1 MKRTAIREKFDIEN
15 ERLER
20 RKVQTRRKTQEILDS
35 ALIRKRREIGE
46 FENRISNN
54 VSIEDNF
61 EILEPMS
68 SEMIDLN
75 WEPQPSILH
84 FHEFK
89 SSTRSIT
96 TMHDSIEEPDDFG
109 LNDAIDYIASVFLK
123 NNISHNI
130 GRDIFSVSTLLN
142 IYPSIKLH
150 HISRKIEQ
158 WGDHEKRIYSF
169 CAVCSENLTENQKC
183 RNVECTRFMMS
194 QCNVSGTKT
203 IVTFSLR
210 KQLQTLL
217 DNSVFQLELSND
229 GAVSLCSRLKD
240 TPKYKMKKNDL
251 QKVNPGVITLLLT
264 MNTDGFRKR
273 GSKRGEFW
281 PLFLAVHEISK
292 GTGRYREYRPEFV
305 MLSAMLQSCSKLK
318 HEDFHSVFQ
327 RMFLEIENIRKSPLE
342 VTIGETK
349 CKVIVDLFQSVLDLD
364 ASRKIHGLPVWL
376 SFNSC
381 SRCTVKG
388 TSIKLRK
395 GRKISWYPKED
406 VLNYNETLIPNKLLQ
421 TGLPPPW
428 EDGFDGLHLLYEGTS
443 RDLLKDVLGK
453 GVKSGHCLDPME
465 RKVWAVSCLK
475 KETILNHLNLGF
487 QNSMNLT
494 TQSKGMNSKSLLDPI
509 QLSARTGSEVQQVV
523 KRDFI
528 NLFTFIFQLF
538 NIAIPTLVAS
548 LEKKN
553 DWTFMIVLHW
563 LTTRV
568 ITDTYLCSDQCEIL
582 LPVSNCIRVIVGEM
596 FPSFYTMK
604 FHMVHDHLVPRLKFD
619 GSPML
624 TSAAPFERLNQV
636 LGRSTNSHTTRATIN
651 MATRFISLQQA
662 VFSCSVATSKNS
674 CPVLFPLTLQ
684 AEQDIFSENET
695 KENDVVD
702 NFPLTEREEEYISS
716 QNIQLQKMKTTTCSN
731 SKSFT
736 TRATS
741 STSINKSSNIYY
753 FDEEGTVK
761 FGSIERI
768 LITKTGENRVLV
780 QQFDVLDPF
789 TEIYDWALTESVM
802 KRKLSIRQITFSNM
816 DRRKSMR
823 NLKPKLKDIDN
834 VRVVALEKNTKNNA
848 QKRPKFQKDEQ
859 VKKHTEST
867 LETRTGEFQESSENK
882 HIYLKNMRK
891 REHSDLTFTN
901 DHLEGTSQDFNTTIS
916 ENKNSSF
923 FSISEHLSGE
933 PKKLPIGKKIIHVLA
948 HKLFSEELKDFVA
961 SGDVKSIG
969 RVLMSGVANG
979 TLGNVQITELA
990 NSIPAPKVD
999 MVSFISSVQDSD
1011 LEEMKCIVIGQQF
1024 LSNMTSHVSS
1034 SLVKFEASLNSMSST
1049 LQKQHHIGARPKGN
1063 LMAVHISPAVPP
1075 FPALNLNLF
1084 YTAKNIVGDKAVNQL
1099 TNLYSAIFRSFLPH
1113 EYDIWVYSYR
1123 PLCLKA
1129 GDRHFKHIPL
1139 PVISSLKGNRKS
1151 NQFSQIT
1158 SFLDFGFDAL
1168 GCYLPVNL
1176 LSGDIDEE
1184 DEFYVKLGS
1193 DAQNEIEYRRQVRD
1207 TVESVINTSI
1217 NFSLQNLRNY
1227 HYDVDVEQLVYCSN
1241 RKFCHMHYRWD
1252 DVKAMRQRRR
1262 EAGLDVEDYTI
1273 QDVMRMATP
1282 KHIGFSNQR
1291 RRHKECVFQ
1300 FYYRRSDCFY
1310 ENRCYSMSMIC
1321 VPVISFTLSFKLA
1334 AGFVV
1339 LLAFCLLF
1347 LVTCCIRKLCGCKKE
1362 AKTIPQKSQIVK
1374 LREIHKE
1381 EPMRLHNNFVPLM
1394 YETAI

>member
-61 EILEPMS
+61 EILEPIS

-89 SSTRSIT
+89 SSTRSFT

-109 LNDAIDYIASVFLK
+109 EKEKVDLTIQTFQ
-123 NNISHNI
+123 
-130 GRDIFSVSTLLN
+130 
-142 IYPSIKLH
+142 LH

-217 DNSVFQLELSND
+217 DNNVFQLELSND

-349 CKVIVDLFQSVLDLD
+349 CNVIVDLFQSVLDLD

-453 GVKSGHCLDPME
+453 GVKSGYCLDPME
-465 RKVWAVSCLK
+465 RKVWA
-475 KETILNHLNLGF
+475 
-487 QNSMNLT
+487 NSMNLT
-494 TQSKGMNSKSLLDPI
+494 TQAKGMNSKSLLDPI

-528 NLFTFIFQLF
+528 NLCTFLFQLF

-563 LTTRV
+563 
-568 ITDTYLCSDQCEIL
+568 
-582 LPVSNCIRVIVGEM
+582 
-596 FPSFYTMK
+596 
-604 FHMVHDHLVPRLKFD
+604 
-619 GSPML
+619 
-624 TSAAPFERLNQV
+624 
-636 LGRSTNSHTTRATIN
+636 
-651 MATRFISLQQA
+651 
-662 VFSCSVATSKNS
+662 
-674 CPVLFPLTLQ
+674 
-684 AEQDIFSENET
+684 
-695 KENDVVD
+695 
-702 NFPLTEREEEYISS
+702 
-716 QNIQLQKMKTTTCSN
+716 
-731 SKSFT
+731 
-736 TRATS
+736 S

-753 FDEEGTVK
+753 FDEEGMVK

-768 LITKTGENRVLV
+768 LITKTGENWVLV

-859 VKKHTEST
+859 VKKHKEST

-923 FSISEHLSGE
+923 FSISEHLSRE

-1063 LMAVHISPAVPP
+1063 LMAVHISPAVAP

-1158 SFLDFGFDAL
+1158 SFLDFGF
-1168 GCYLPVNL
+1168 
-1176 LSGDIDEE
+1176 
-1184 DEFYVKLGS
+1184 
-1193 DAQNEIEYRRQVRD
+1193 
-1207 TVESVINTSI
+1207 
-1217 NFSLQNLRNY
+1217 
-1227 HYDVDVEQLVYCSN
+1227 
-1241 RKFCHMHYRWD
+1241 
-1252 DVKAMRQRRR
+1252 
-1262 EAGLDVEDYTI
+1262 
-1273 QDVMRMATP
+1273 
-1282 KHIGFSNQR
+1282 
-1291 RRHKECVFQ
+1291 
-1300 FYYRRSDCFY
+1300 
-1310 ENRCYSMSMIC
+1310 
-1321 VPVISFTLSFKLA
+1321 
-1334 AGFVV
+1334 
-1339 LLAFCLLF
+1339 
-1347 LVTCCIRKLCGCKKE
+1347 
-1362 AKTIPQKSQIVK
+1362 
-1374 LREIHKE
+1374 
-1381 EPMRLHNNFVPLM
+1381 
-1394 YETAI
+1394 